1 MSTGPEIYNQ
11 LHGKVDA
18 FVMSA
23 GTGGTIVGVGGYL
36 KDKWWSDCGKLS
48 IKQRRTC
55 PRIILVDPPGSS
67 LYNKVKF
74 GVAYTSQM
82 SEQRLRRHR
91 YDTLAE
97 GIGLDRVTANFGL
110 GCTDIVWNEDGSS
123 FKKRLDKALDENN
136 SIYNSRADQSR
147 KQSKVIDD
155 AISITDQQAVHMAHY
170 LLRHEG
176 LFVGSSSAM
185 NIAGAILLASG
196 MPPNSNVVTVI
207 CDGGQRHTSRFW
219 NREFIEKWGLV
230 WPESAN
236 GHIDQDLNILEMLG
250 ISIDGI
256 PRASLA

>member
-23 GTGGTIVGVGGYL
+23 GTGGTIVGVGGCL

-48 IKQRRTC
+48 IKQPRTC

-97 GIGLDRVTANFGL
+97 GIGLDRITANFGL
-110 GCTDIVWNEDGSS
+110 GCTDIVWSKDGGS
-123 FKKRLDKALDENN
+123 FKKRLDEALDENN
-136 SIYNSRADQSR
+136 SICTSRAEQSTN
-147 KQSKVIDD
+147 QSKVIDD
-155 AISITDQQAVHMAHY
+155 AISITDQQAVFMAHY

-185 NIAGAILLASG
+185 NIAGAILVAST

-219 NREFIEKWGLV
+219 NREFIEQWGLD
-230 WPESAN
+230 WPESAS
-236 GHIDQDLNILEMLG
+236 GDIDQGVNLLEMLG
-250 ISIDGI
+250 IHGI
-256 PRASLA
+256 ARPSASLA